1 MEVKKEMKDK
11 NNTSIT
17 WEDFEKVELHIG
29 TIIEVMDFPEAIKP
43 AYKLIIDFGKE
54 IGIKKSSAQITGLYT
69 KDSLL
74 NKQVIA
80 VTNFP
85 PKQIGNFM
93 SEVLVTGFKQ
103 QNGEVI
109 LSVPDKPCENGLR
122 LM

>member
-1 MEVKKEMKDK
+1 MKDK

-17 WEDFEKVELHIG
+17 WEDFEKVELHTG
-29 TIIEVMDFPEAIKP
+29 TIIDVMDFPEAIKP

>member
-1 MEVKKEMKDK
+1 MKKENKI
-11 NNTSIT
+11 SIT

-29 TIIEVMDFPEAIKP
+29 TIIEVMDFPEAIRP

-54 IGIKKSSAQITGLYT
+54 IGIKKSSAQITDLYT
-69 KDSLL
+69 KNSLL

-93 SEVLVTGFKQ
+93 SEVLVMGFKQ
-103 QNGEVI
+103 ENSEVI
-109 LSVPDKPCENGLR
+109 LAVPERSVENGLK